1 MRMKWKRESDEATG
15 LAATEVSEPYSRPSL
30 NREVA
35 LNSIQ
40 LLLGLPLGGRFEEE
54 DMRA

>member
-1 MRMKWKRESDEATG
+1 MKWKRESDEATG